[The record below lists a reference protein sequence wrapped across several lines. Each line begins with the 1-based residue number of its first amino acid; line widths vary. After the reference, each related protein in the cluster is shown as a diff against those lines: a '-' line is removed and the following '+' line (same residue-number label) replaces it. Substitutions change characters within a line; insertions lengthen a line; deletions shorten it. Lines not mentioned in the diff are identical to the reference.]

1 MANERQAAFISYSRE
16 DSEFALRLARDLKA
30 AGAAVWLDQLDIAPG
45 QRWARAVQ
53 EALNDCPRM
62 LIILSPASASST
74 NVDDE
79 VGFALEEG
87 KTVIPVLF
95 RECKIPF
102 RLRPF
107 QYVDFRGDYDHGLQG
122 LVRVLSPSEHGVDAP
137 KQSHPVVPE
146 SVRTLPKPVH
156 LQGAHQVQEPIPDK
170 PQLLHRRP
178 YLLAGVITAA
188 ALLLTVVAVLLLRH
202 RPPSSQPTATKTM
215 QSPATQAS
223 TTQSSPAAP
232 IPSAESAKTP
242 PAPVRKPTASSST
255 PGSQLSA
262 KQKAAVSQ
270 PIPTPRLE
278 SASPVSSAPARVPP
292 AAQPKGD
299 ISALQAS
306 CDGGD
311 QFSCTEAGKMYEGES
326 GIPKDLAKAVAAY
339 GKGCKLG
346 NQDDCGEARLATF
359 KRLSAPTKEDIS
371 DFKTSCEGGDMEG
384 CDYLGL
390 MYDAGTGVPQD
401 MAKAIALYRKACNG
415 GSSGGCFSL
424 GNCYDGG
431 RGVAPDKTQAV
442 AFFSKACDGGDKI
455 SCSVTGTMYEKGSG
469 IVQDTAKAI
478 AAYRKGCKLG
488 TRDDCDAVKRL
499 AP

>member
-1 MANERQAAFISYSRE
+1 
-16 DSEFALRLARDLKA
+16 
-30 AGAAVWLDQLDIAPG
+30 
-45 QRWARAVQ
+45 
-53 EALNDCPRM
+53 
-62 LIILSPASASST
+62 
-74 NVDDE
+74 
-79 VGFALEEG
+79 
-87 KTVIPVLF
+87 
-95 RECKIPF
+95 
-102 RLRPF
+102 
-107 QYVDFRGDYDHGLQG
+107 
-122 LVRVLSPSEHGVDAP
+122 
-137 KQSHPVVPE
+137 
-146 SVRTLPKPVH
+146 
-156 LQGAHQVQEPIPDK
+156 
-170 PQLLHRRP
+170 
-178 YLLAGVITAA
+178 
-188 ALLLTVVAVLLLRH
+188 
-202 RPPSSQPTATKTM
+202 
-215 QSPATQAS
+215 
-223 TTQSSPAAP
+223 
-232 IPSAESAKTP
+232 
-242 PAPVRKPTASSST
+242 
-255 PGSQLSA
+255 
-262 KQKAAVSQ
+262 
-270 PIPTPRLE
+270 
-278 SASPVSSAPARVPP
+278 
-292 AAQPKGD
+292 
-299 ISALQAS
+299 
-306 CDGGD
+306 
-311 QFSCTEAGKMYEGES
+311 MYEGES